1 MNLKLKRT
9 PGLYVVGFM
18 GAGKTTIGRHLA
30 HRLGWN
36 FFDTDQEIERAEG
49 VAIAEIFDRRGE
61 AEFRRI
67 ESDIIRQHVRW
78 IERGRPA
85 VLALGGGAFAD
96 PDNRLVIEPNGISI
110 WLDCPFAVVERR
122 VARNADRPLARDPE
136 RFAALFESRR
146 EHYRLAHVH
155 VTIESD
161 DPEVTVETILRHPVV
176 Q

>member
-18 GAGKTTIGRHLA
+18 AAGKTTVGRHLA
-30 HRLGWN
+30 HSLGWN

-49 VAIAEIFDRRGE
+49 CTIADLFDQRGE

-67 ESDIIRQHVRW
+67 ESAIVRQHVGW

-96 PDNRLVIEPNGISI
+96 PANRQFLEPNGITI
-110 WLDCPFAVVERR
+110 WLDCPFATVQRR
-122 VARNADRPLARDPE
+122 VAQNPDRPLARDPA

-146 EHYRLAHVH
+146 EAYRLANVH

-161 DPEVTVETILRHPVV
+161 DPEVTVAAILQHPVL